1 MNHYSKSSIQPI
13 DIMRA
18 NFTDEQY
25 EGFLIG
31 NIIKYALRKKGQD
44 ITDSQKIQQYAK
56 WLEKHYRKVAK

>member
-1 MNHYSKSSIQPI
+1 
-13 DIMRA
+13 MRA